1 MNKVIYSRRIILI
14 FFAIFFSTTMS
25 SYYFPQ
31 LRNLRLLEFVGLF
44 LLMTFKLR
52 KTNDY
57 SSYLIVFFNFFL
69 VCTILSMFISFLN
82 NVENFHAISF
92 FGVFFSLFFSY
103 LFFNL
108 FENNVSSLVK
118 VVDYTNKVHVLF
130 FMIQLISFYVFG
142 TYIDLIEPITGEAQ
156 RNIGGLFDGVNSI
169 RPSGL
174 FGEPAA
180 YCLAII
186 GFNFILLVKRKK
198 IGAFSMFSLVTI
210 LLTMSAL
217 GVVYVVGFIL
227 VHIFFINKKI
237 KSILILFIFFSA
249 SFFIV
254 LKYELLNY
262 IYLIDKL
269 STFTESTS
277 YQYRIGNIT
286 NDMSNLPLFKL
297 LFGVGL
303 GNLDTR
309 YNIGSTLSL
318 ILIEQGIIL
327 GSVFF
332 LAIFALLKR
341 FKVKY
346 YNIFFLFFL
355 MVGTHTFSH
364 VEFWIL
370 LMSVCIISKNQFY
383 ENAYNFKFDVY

>member
-1 MNKVIYSRRIILI
+1 
-14 FFAIFFSTTMS
+14 
-25 SYYFPQ
+25 
-31 LRNLRLLEFVGLF
+31 
-44 LLMTFKLR
+44 
-52 KTNDY
+52 
-57 SSYLIVFFNFFL
+57 
-69 VCTILSMFISFLN
+69 
-82 NVENFHAISF
+82 
-92 FGVFFSLFFSY
+92 
-103 LFFNL
+103 
-108 FENNVSSLVK
+108 
-118 VVDYTNKVHVLF
+118 
-130 FMIQLISFYVFG
+130 
-142 TYIDLIEPITGEAQ
+142 
-156 RNIGGLFDGVNSI
+156 
-169 RPSGL
+169 
-174 FGEPAA
+174 
-180 YCLAII
+180 
-186 GFNFILLVKRKK
+186 
-198 IGAFSMFSLVTI
+198 MFSLVTI